1 MYRFLCIFYYYAITT
16 FIMVS
21 SQLTQRIPPDSWD
34 SHMHIVDVENYALDP
49 SATYR
54 PTSHSLEQALTF
66 ETSVGL
72 RNIVLVQPS
81 IYGLNNSCLLDGLRE
96 LGAERGR
103 GVVAIDPETFDAQ
116 ELRTWH
122 ELGVR
127 GVRLNLQS
135 TGVELDADQLERQLM
150 LYADA
155 VRPLGWVVQVY
166 VPMKLITLLESI
178 VPKLKVKF
186 CIDHLGQPPLKDY
199 QGVAPYDIPGFS
211 SLIRLLKDGHTY
223 VKLSAPYRMSALPDN
238 SDVDPIAKEVI
249 RVAGNSHVVF
259 ATDWPHTR
267 FEGLDIKPWMERVLS
282 WCGDDEHLTERL
294 FRGNAEDLWDVK
306 RL

>member
-1 MYRFLCIFYYYAITT
+1 MA
-16 FIMVS
+16 S
-21 SQLTQRIPPDSWD
+21 SQLTQQIPPDSWD

-54 PTSHSLEQALTF
+54 PTSHSLEQALAF
-66 ETSVGL
+66 EYSVGL
-72 RNIVLVQPS
+72 HNIVLVQPS
-81 IYGLNNSCLLDGLRE
+81 IYGLDNSCLLDGLRA
-96 LGAERGR
+96 LGSERGR
-103 GVVAIDPETFDAQ
+103 GVVAIDPEAFDAN
-116 ELRTWH
+116 ELRAWH

-135 TGVELDADQLERQLM
+135 VGLALDAAQLERQLM

-166 VPMKLITLLESI
+166 VPMDMITLLESI
-178 VPKLKVKF
+178 VPKLNVKF

-199 QGVAPYDIPGFS
+199 QGAEIYDIPGFS
-211 SLIRLLKDGHTY
+211 SLIRLLKDRKTY
-223 VKLSAPYRMSALPDN
+223 VKLSAPYRMSALSDY

-249 RVAGNSHVVF
+249 HVAGKSQVVF

-267 FEGLDIKPWMERVLS
+267 FEGLDIKPWMEKVLT
-282 WCGDDEHLTERL
+282 WCGDDDHLKERL
-294 FRGNAEDLWDVK
+294 FKGNAEDLWDVK

>member
-1 MYRFLCIFYYYAITT
+1 MA
-16 FIMVS
+16 S
-21 SQLTQRIPPDSWD
+21 SQLTKQIPPDSWD

-54 PTSHSLEQALTF
+54 PTSHSLKQALAF
-66 ETSVGL
+66 ESSVGL

-81 IYGLNNSCLLDGLRE
+81 IYGLDNSCLLDGLRT
-96 LGAERGR
+96 LGPERGR
-103 GVVAIDPETFDAQ
+103 GVVAIDPEAFDAN
-116 ELRTWH
+116 ELRAWH

-135 TGVELDADQLERQLM
+135 VGLALEAAQLERQLM

-166 VPMKLITLLESI
+166 VPMDMIALLESI
-178 VPKLKVKF
+178 IPKLNVKF

-199 QGVAPYDIPGFS
+199 QGAEIYDIPGFS
-211 SLIRLLKDGHTY
+211 SLIRLLKDGQTY
-223 VKLSAPYRMSALPDN
+223 VKLSAPYRMSALSDY

-249 RVAGNSHVVF
+249 RVAGKSQVVF

-267 FEGLDIKPWMERVLS
+267 FEGLDIKPWMEKVLT
-282 WCGDDEHLTERL
+282 WCGDDDHLKERL
-294 FRGNAEDLWDVK
+294 FKGNAEDLWDVK
-306 RL
+306 RLQT

>member
-1 MYRFLCIFYYYAITT
+1 
-16 FIMVS
+16 MVS

-96 LGAERGR
+96 LGTERGR
-103 GVVAIDPETFDAQ
+103 GVVAIDPEAFDAQ

-122 ELGVR
+122 DLGVR

-211 SLIRLLKDGHTY
+211 SLIRLLKNGHTY

-238 SDVDPIAKEVI
+238 SDVDPVAKEVI
-249 RVAGNSHVVF
+249 RVAGNSQVVF

-267 FEGLDIKPWMERVLS
+267 FEGLDIKPWMERVLG
-282 WCGDDEHLTERL
+282 WCGEDEHLIERL
-294 FRGNAEDLWDVK
+294 FKGNAEDLWDAK
-306 RL
+306 RSSRAQQ